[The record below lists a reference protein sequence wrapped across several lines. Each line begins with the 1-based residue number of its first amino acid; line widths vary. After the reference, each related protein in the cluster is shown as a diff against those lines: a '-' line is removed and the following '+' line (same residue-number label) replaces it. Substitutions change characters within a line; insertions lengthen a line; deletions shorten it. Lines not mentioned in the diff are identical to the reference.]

1 MPNLLL
7 AGRAA
12 AAGLVAVLALATV
25 VAARAPVAAAGG
37 RVPAM
42 SDNVVLLWDEAA
54 LQAIRDTRPAPTV
67 TARALGVVHA
77 SIYEAWAAYDPKAV
91 GTRLGGSLRR
101 PPAERTLAN
110 KNTAISHAAHRALV
124 NLFPARSG
132 DFDALMA
139 SLGHDPSDTAT
150 GTDPA
155 GVGNRAAA
163 AVLLH
168 RAGDGANQAGGY
180 ADTTG
185 YQPVNTPDEVLDA
198 DRWQPLRL
206 PSGAVQ
212 AFATPHWYRVT
223 PFALRSA
230 AQFRPD
236 GPVAHVD
243 ERGRPNRAYVRQARE
258 ALRDSRELDDRSKS
272 IAEYWWDGPS
282 TELPPGHWCLLA
294 QYVSRRDRHSVDQDA
309 KMFLALTGALLD
321 ASIAAWDAKR
331 AYDSVR
337 PITAVREL
345 YRGRTV
351 LAWGGPGRGTRAIRG
366 EDWLP
371 YQPSTVITPPFAE
384 YVSGHST
391 FSAAAAE
398 VLASFTGSQR
408 FGLSVTIPA
417 RSSMIEPG
425 VAPTRPVTLTF
436 RTFAQ
441 AADQAGRSRRHGG
454 IHFRDG
460 DLDGRRLGTRIGAN
474 AWASALGYFA
484 GTATP
489 GRAPSRSIVPDV
501 RLVPV

>member
-1 MPNLLL
+1 MRNLRL

-12 AAGLVAVLALATV
+12 TAGLVALLALAAV
-25 VAARAPVAAAGG
+25 VSARAPVAASAGG
-37 RVPAM
+37 RVPAR
-42 SDNVVLLWDEAA
+42 SDNVVLVWDEAA

-67 TARALGVVHA
+67 TARALAMVHA

-91 GTRLGGSLRR
+91 GTRLGASLRR
-101 PPAERTLAN
+101 PPAEHTMAN
-110 KNTAISHAAHRALV
+110 KNTAISHAAYRTLV
-124 NLFPARSG
+124 DLFPARG
-132 DFDALMA
+132 GAFDALMT
-139 SLGHDPSDTAT
+139 SLGYDPADTSIGAH
-150 GTDPA
+150 PA
-155 GVGNRAAA
+155 GVGNQAAA
-163 AVLLH
+163 AVLAY

-206 PSGAVQ
+206 PSGTVQ

-243 ERGRPNRAYVRQARE
+243 ERGRPNRAYLRQARE
-258 ALRDSRELDDRSKS
+258 ALRDSRELDDRTKG
-272 IAEYWWDGPS
+272 IAAYWWDGPS

-294 QYVSRRDRHSVDQDA
+294 QYVSRRDRHSVDEDA

-331 AYDSVR
+331 AHDSVR

-371 YQPSTVITPPFAE
+371 YQPPTVVTPPFAE

-398 VLASFTGSQR
+398 VLASVTGSQR

-417 RSSMIEPG
+417 GSSMIEPG
-425 VAPTRPVTLTF
+425 IVPARPVTLSF
-436 RTFAQ
+436 RTFAE
-441 AADQAGRSRRHGG
+441 AADQAGRSRRYGG
-454 IHFRDG
+454 IHFKDG

-474 AWASALGYFA
+474 AWTKALGYFA

-489 GRAPSRSIVPDV
+489 
-501 RLVPV
+501 

>member
-1 MPNLLL
+1 MPNVLL
-7 AGRAA
+7 ARCATT
-12 AAGLVAVLALATV
+12 AGLVVLLTLAAV
-25 VAARAPVAAAGG
+25 RAPVAASNADPVLT
-37 RVPAM
+37 R
-42 SDNVVLLWDEAA
+42 SDNVVLLWNEAT
-54 LQAIRDTRPAPTV
+54 LQAVRDTRPAPTV
-67 TARALGVVHA
+67 TARALAVVHA
-77 SIYEAWAAYDPKAV
+77 SIYDAWAAYDARAV
-91 GTRLGGSLRR
+91 GTRLGATLRR
-101 PPAERTLAN
+101 PPAERTPAS
-110 KNTAISHAAHRALV
+110 KQEAISYAAYRALV
-124 NLFPARSG
+124 NLFPAQAAA
-132 DFDALMA
+132 FDTLMA
-139 SLGHDPSDTAT
+139 GLGYDPADASWDTS
-150 GTDPA
+150 PA

-163 AVLLH
+163 AVLAY

-206 PSGAVQ
+206 PSGAIQVW
-212 AFATPHWYRVT
+212 ATPHWYRVT

-236 GPVAHVD
+236 GPAAHVD

-258 ALRDSRELDDRSKS
+258 VLRDSRKLDDRSKT
-272 IAEYWWDGPS
+272 IAAYWWDGPS

-351 LAWGGPGRGTRAIRG
+351 LAWGGPGRGTRTIRG

-371 YQPSTVITPPFAE
+371 YQPAAVVTPPFAE

-391 FSAAAAE
+391 FSAAAAQ

-417 RSSMIEPG
+417 GSSMIEPG
-425 VAPTRPVTLTF
+425 AVPSRPVTLSF
-436 RTFAQ
+436 RTFAD
-441 AADQAGRSRRHGG
+441 AADQAGRSRRYGG
-454 IHFRDG
+454 IHFQAG
-460 DLDGRRLGTRIGAN
+460 DLDGRRLGRRVGAT
-474 AWASALGYFA
+474 AWAKARGYFDS
-484 GTATP
+484 TTTP
-489 GRAPSRSIVPDV
+489 
-501 RLVPV
+501 

>member
-1 MPNLLL
+1 MRNLRL

-12 AAGLVAVLALATV
+12 AAGLVALLALATV
-25 VAARAPVAAAGG
+25 VSARAPVAASGG
-37 RVPAM
+37 GQVPAR

-67 TARALGVVHA
+67 TARALAMVHA

-110 KNTAISHAAHRALV
+110 KNTAISHAAYRTLV
-124 NLFPARSG
+124 NLFPARSAA
-132 DFDALMA
+132 FDALMA
-139 SLGHDPSDTAT
+139 SLGYDPADTST
-150 GTDPA
+150 GTNPA

-243 ERGRPNRAYVRQARE
+243 ERGRPDRAYVRQARQ

-371 YQPSTVITPPFAE
+371 YQPPTVITPPFAE

-391 FSAAAAE
+391 FSAASAE

-425 VAPTRPVTLTF
+425 VTPTRPVTLTF
-436 RTFAQ
+436 RTFAE
-441 AADQAGRSRRHGG
+441 AADQAGRSRRYGG
-454 IHFRDG
+454 IHFTDG
-460 DLDGRRLGTRIGAN
+460 DLDGRRLGTRVGAN
-474 AWASALGYFA
+474 AWTKALGYFA
-484 GTATP
+484 GTA
-489 GRAPSRSIVPDV
+489 AP
-501 RLVPV
+501 

>member
-1 MPNLLL
+1 MRNLRL

-12 AAGLVAVLALATV
+12 TAGLVALLALATV
-25 VAARAPVAAAGG
+25 VSARAPVAASGGG
-37 RVPAM
+37 RGAARG
-42 SDNVVLLWDEAA
+42 DNVVLLWDEAA

-67 TARALGVVHA
+67 TARALAMVHA
-77 SIYEAWAAYDPKAV
+77 SIYDAWAAYDPRAV

-110 KNTAISHAAHRALV
+110 KSTAISYAAYRTLV
-124 NLFPARSG
+124 SLFPARSG
-132 DFDALMA
+132 AFDTLMA
-139 SLGHDPSDTAT
+139 SLGHDPAEDAAD
-150 GTDPA
+150 TDPA

-163 AVLLH
+163 AVLAY
-168 RAGDGANQAGGY
+168 RAGDGANQVGGY

-185 YQPVNTPDEVLDA
+185 YQPVNTPDEVLDL

-206 PSGAVQ
+206 PSGTVQ
-212 AFATPHWYRVT
+212 TWATPHWYRVT

-243 ERGRPNRAYVRQARE
+243 ERGRPNRAYLRQARE
-258 ALRDSRELDDRSKS
+258 VLRDSRRLDDRSKS
-272 IAEYWWDGPS
+272 IAAYWWDGPS

-294 QYVSRRDRHSVDQDA
+294 RYVSRRDRHSVDQDA
-309 KMFLALTGALLD
+309 KMFFALTGALLD

-337 PITAVREL
+337 PITAIREL
-345 YRGRTV
+345 YRDRTV
-351 LAWGGPGRGTRAIRG
+351 LAWGGPGRGTRSIRG
-366 EDWLP
+366 GDWLP
-371 YQPSTVITPPFAE
+371 YQPPAVVTPPFAE

-398 VLASFTGSQR
+398 VLASFTGGQR
-408 FGLSVTIPA
+408 FGFSVTIPA
-417 RSSMIEPG
+417 GSSMIEPD
-425 VAPTRPVTLTF
+425 VPARPVTLSF
-436 RTFAQ
+436 RTFAD
-441 AADQAGRSRRHGG
+441 AADQAGRSRRYGG

-460 DLDGRRLGTRIGAN
+460 DLDGRELGRRVGAT
-474 AWASALGYFA
+474 AWAKARGYFD

-489 GRAPSRSIVPDV
+489 
-501 RLVPV
+501 